1 MTTAV
6 NRTTLSQW
14 LILSMLLLLSLHSW
28 ADTLTATVDRN
39 QLSRG
44 ETVELQ
50 VRFDGQTTSDP
61 DFSSLERDFEILGQH
76 QQNQFSI
83 MNGSTQSYTQWTL
96 QLLPKQ
102 TGRILIP
109 ALQFKGVKSD
119 PITLQVEKR
128 TTASTDSE
136 PVFMETEVDKS
147 SVYVQ
152 EQLLLTL
159 RLNTSVPLQGLS
171 SEELMV
177 KNASLLKVSENQY
190 QKRDNGV
197 LYQVVE
203 LKYALFPDTSGELI
217 IPPVRFTTAIPDRRD
232 PYSGSLFG
240 SRGKPLFLFSEEQ
253 HIEVKPRPANYGSGD
268 WLPAKG
274 LSLSER
280 WSRPLNELVAGEPVT
295 RTINLTVQGL
305 MDSQLP
311 PLAIDSGEGFKVY
324 PDQPQLENSPDANG
338 VIGSRIESIAIVPS
352 RAGSIAL
359 PPIKVR
365 WWDTTNQQVR
375 ETVLEGQTLE
385 VKPAAGITATPAP
398 TEAVAP
404 SSMDTGDI
412 TGPIA
417 TADTRRASL
426 LVWVLIAF
434 NLLLLIAVV
443 VLFLLWRNSL
453 DRGTAPQP
461 TAHAEDESSLFKSLL
476 LRAREGNQR
485 SFREALLLWAG
496 AFWQKPLLTLQDI
509 SDAADNSE
517 FTSALDTLDRALY
530 SPDLSGKV
538 DLDAICQQ
546 VKLLRK
552 QQRSQKPAK
561 GKTLAP
567 LYNDKIKS

>member
-6 NRTTLSQW
+6 NWKTLCQW
-14 LILSMLLLLSLHSW
+14 LIIPTLLLLSFHSW

-102 TGRILIP
+102 TGRVLIP
-109 ALQFKGVKSD
+109 ALQFKGVQSE
-119 PITLQVEKR
+119 PITLQIERR
-128 TTASTDSE
+128 TAANTDLE
-136 PVFMETEVDKS
+136 PVFIETEVDKS

-197 LYQVVE
+197 VHQVVE
-203 LKYALFPDTSGELI
+203 LKYALFPDASGDLV
-217 IPPVRFTTAIPDRRD
+217 IPPVRFTAAIPDRRD
-232 PYSGSLFG
+232 PFSGSLFG

-295 RTINLTVQGL
+295 RTINLTAQGL

-311 PLAIDSGEGFKVY
+311 PLTIDSGEGFKVY
-324 PDQPQLENSPDANG
+324 PDQPQLENSPNGNG
-338 VIGSRIESIAIVPS
+338 VIGSRVESVAIVPS
-352 RAGSIAL
+352 RDGTITL

-365 WWDTTNQQVR
+365 WWDTTSQQVR
-375 ETVLEGQTLE
+375 ETVLEGRSLE
-385 VKPAAGITATPAP
+385 VKPAAGATATPDP
-398 TEAVAP
+398 TPALEP
-404 SSMDTGDI
+404 SATI
-412 TGPIA
+412 TSAPIA
-417 TADTRRASL
+417 TADTSRTSL

-434 NLLLLIAVV
+434 NLLLVIAVV
-443 VLFLLWRNSL
+443 VLFQLWRNSR
-453 DRGTAPQP
+453 DRVADPQS
-461 TAHAEDESSLFKSLL
+461 TGNDEEESTLFKALTH
-476 LRAREGNQR
+476 RAREGDLR
-485 SFREALLLWAG
+485 RFREALLLWAG
-496 AFWQKPLLTLQDI
+496 AFWQKPLLTLKDI
-509 SDAADNSE
+509 SSAAGNNE
-517 FTSALDTLDRALY
+517 FSCALNTLDRALY
-530 SPDLSGKV
+530 SPELSGNV
-538 DLDAICQQ
+538 DLNTICQQ
-546 VKLLRK
+546 VKQLRK
-552 QQRSQKPAK
+552 QQRSEKPAK

-567 LYNDKIKS
+567 LYNDKIKT

>member
-1 MTTAV
+1 
-6 NRTTLSQW
+6 
-14 LILSMLLLLSLHSW
+14 MLLLLSLHSW

-50 VRFDGQTTSDP
+50 VRFDGLTTSDP
-61 DFSSLERDFEILGQH
+61 DFSALEQDFEILSQH

-83 MNGSTQSYTQWTL
+83 MNGSPQSYTQWTL

-102 TGRILIP
+102 TGRVLIP
-109 ALQFKGVKSD
+109 ALQLKGVQSD

-128 TTASTDSE
+128 TAVSTGAE
-136 PVFMETEVDKS
+136 PVFMETELDKS

-217 IPPVRFTTAIPDRRD
+217 IPPVRFTAAIPDRRD
-232 PYSGSLFG
+232 PFSGSLFG
-240 SRGKPLFLFSEEQ
+240 SRGKPVFLFSEEQ
-253 HIEVKPRPANYGSGD
+253 HVEVKPRPANYGSGD

-280 WSRPLNELVAGEPVT
+280 WSRPLDELVAGEPVT
-295 RTINLTVQGL
+295 RTINLTAQGL

-311 PLAIDSGEGFKVY
+311 PLSIDSGEGFKVY
-324 PDQPQLENSPDANG
+324 PDQPQLENSPTGNG

-352 RAGSIAL
+352 RAGSITL
-359 PPIKVR
+359 PPIKIR
-365 WWDTTNQQVR
+365 WWDTTSQQVR
-375 ETVLEGQTLE
+375 ETVLEGQTLD
-385 VKPAAGITATPAP
+385 VKPAAGVTATPTPNPEVAAAA
-398 TEAVAP
+398 TDTAV
-404 SSMDTGDI
+404 M

-434 NLLLLIAVV
+434 NLLLLIAVI
-443 VLFLLWRNSL
+443 VLFLLWQNSR
-453 DRGTAPQP
+453 DRSTKPQSI
-461 TAHAEDESSLFKSLL
+461 TNDKEEESTLFKALQ
-476 LRAREGNQR
+476 LRAREGNLR
-485 SFREALLLWAG
+485 NFREALLLWAG
-496 AFWQKPLLTLQDI
+496 AFWKKSLLTLMDI
-509 SDAADNSE
+509 SEAAGNGD
-517 FTSALDTLDRALY
+517 FTCALDALDRALY
-530 SPDLSGKV
+530 SPDLSGNL
-538 DLDAICQQ
+538 DLNAICQQ
-546 VKLLRK
+546 VKQLRK
-552 QQRSQKPAK
+552 QQRSQKPTK

-567 LYNDKIKS
+567 LYDDKIKS